1 MKRKD
6 FFQQIK
12 FGAQYVILDDLV
24 IDVKD
29 FQFQHPGSKFVIQQN
44 IGRDISKFFYGGY
57 SMEDNLGP
65 KPG

>member
-29 FQFQHPGSKFVIQQN
+29 FQFQHPGGKFVIQQN

>member
-1 MKRKD
+1 
-6 FFQQIK
+6 
-12 FGAQYVILDDLV
+12 VILDDLV

-29 FQFQHPGSKFVIQQN
+29 FQFQHPGGKFVIQQN